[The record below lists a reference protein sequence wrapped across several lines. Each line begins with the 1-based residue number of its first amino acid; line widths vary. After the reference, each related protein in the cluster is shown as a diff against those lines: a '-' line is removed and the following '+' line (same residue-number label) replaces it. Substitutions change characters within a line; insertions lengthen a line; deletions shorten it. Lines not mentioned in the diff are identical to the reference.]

1 MTNEYIGFK
10 NKKEFIIFKLE
21 EQIIRC
27 DKLLFELAQ
36 LKRDQI
42 DICELAGVSLEMDD
56 FKEMENK
63 IQGIMNKLTNY
74 IDKIKQDN
82 E

>member
-74 IDKIKQDN
+74 IDKIR
-82 E
+82 